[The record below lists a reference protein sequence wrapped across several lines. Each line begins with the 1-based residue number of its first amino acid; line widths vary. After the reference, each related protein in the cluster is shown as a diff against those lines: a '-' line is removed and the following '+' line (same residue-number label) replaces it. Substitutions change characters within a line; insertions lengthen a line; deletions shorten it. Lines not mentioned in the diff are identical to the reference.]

1 MTLQRLIKW
10 ATLRGV
16 ILFLIILLPTSAS
29 ANIWI
34 SYWRSSDSDSYYD
47 PVTIR
52 KVDDEIEVDV
62 LTDYDGVIERPK
74 GVRFLSMT
82 GLERYHCVNE
92 TFSFVSVYVWEAPM
106 GRGKL
111 VDSQE
116 KSTVKDI
123 GIVPGTNAAKL
134 FEILCKQKVV
144 NK

>member
-1 MTLQRLIKW
+1 MTLQRQIKR
-10 ATLRGV
+10 ATLHGV
-16 ILFLIILLPTSAS
+16 ILYLIISLPTPAS

-62 LTDYDGVIERPK
+62 LTDYDGVIERSK

-82 GLERYHCVNE
+82 GLERYHCINE

-106 GRGKL
+106 GESPR
-111 VDSQE
+111 
-116 KSTVKDI
+116 KS
-123 GIVPGTNAAKL
+123 
-134 FEILCKQKVV
+134 
-144 NK
+144 